1 MSKVRDIIRSAYR
14 TCQVLGEGQQL
25 SGDEMKEGLTLLNES
40 VNAFNLQQFLP
51 WTRFMLQ
58 FDPKDAQA
66 IIIQPVKDTEDFK
79 VVPKTDK
86 VFTICPNP
94 TIVVAPVPIRIESI
108 LYSSGINWFPVTEV
122 GFSDLQKYILNGMN
136 SIPSAFSYERAYS
149 GGEEKQIPYGV
160 IYMNRSTGRSIRCVY
175 NKVTKEYAIDDMLD
189 APTEYEQLFRYDIA
203 LRIAQQKMLP
213 DDIENKIMR
222 RKIEIET
229 LIKEVNSHSH
239 LITYE
244 DGGPSEFYNILA
256 PWQWTRLR

>member
-1 MSKVRDIIRSAYR
+1 MSKIRDIIRSAYR
-14 TCQVLGEGQQL
+14 TCQILGEGQQL
-25 SGDEMKEGLTLLNES
+25 SGDEIKEGLSLLNES

-51 WTRFMLQ
+51 WTRMMQQ

-66 IIIQPVKDTEDFK
+66 IIIQPVADTEDFK
-79 VVPKTDK
+79 VVPETDK
-86 VFTICPNP
+86 VYTVCPNP
-94 TIVVAPVPIRIESI
+94 TIIVAPVPIRIESL

-136 SIPSAFSYERAYS
+136 SIPCAFSYERSYS
-149 GGEEKQIPYGV
+149 GGEDRQIPYGI
-160 IYMNRSTGRSIRCVY
+160 IYLDRSTGRSLRCVY
-175 NKVTKEYAIDDMLD
+175 NKVTKEYVLDDMLD
-189 APTEYEQLFRYDIA
+189 APTEYEQLFRYDLA
-203 LRIAQQKMLP
+203 LRLAQQKMLP
-213 DDIENKIMR
+213 DDIEAKITR
-222 RKIEIET
+222 RKTEIET